1 MKKSLR
7 IYISLFFSVFFIIS
21 IIACN
26 NSAETKLVYTE
37 NDTIKQSVKER
48 EQGITWTQELEK
60 ERLTTRI
67 TRSSMEI
74 GSDVPYNKELFKISK
89 TMQAPVYP
97 DLNDFG
103 SLDTR
108 NIRESVKDKMNNF
121 CSNLSL
127 ENHTGADS
135 FFSKKYIFNY
145 VFFIKELEESW
156 KTNFNEE
163 YPKSALPEKKVEEDG
178 AEEPAPGI
186 FTKWTFGEPFI
197 GSEIMQIP
205 VRFYATCGIIDVTV
219 FLNSSGNNEF
229 YQITINRW
237 KKV

>member
-108 NIRESVKDKMNNF
+108 NIRATVKDKMNNF

-127 ENHTGADS
+127 ENHTGTAS
-135 FFSKKYIFNY
+135 S
-145 VFFIKELEESW
+145 SS
-156 KTNFNEE
+156 TAT
-163 YPKSALPEKKVEEDG
+163 PRAT
-178 AEEPAPGI
+178 APGRAGR
-186 FTKWTFGEPFI
+186 TPTRTCRPRSWRPGPEPRS
-197 GSEIMQIP
+197 GSP
-205 VRFYATCGIIDVTV
+205 RAPTSPRPGRTAPPR
-219 FLNSSGNNEF
+219 SRSR
-229 YQITINRW
+229 TAS
-237 KKV
+237 